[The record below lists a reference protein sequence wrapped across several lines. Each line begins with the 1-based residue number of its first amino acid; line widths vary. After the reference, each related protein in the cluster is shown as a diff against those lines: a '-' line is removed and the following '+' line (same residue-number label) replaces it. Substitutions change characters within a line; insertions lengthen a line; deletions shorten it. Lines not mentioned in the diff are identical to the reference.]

1 MNYNDVLN
9 CGVLTG
15 KILSGIIAKACSNC
29 MKTIESISLPQKERS
44 AILQAAESI
53 KIGLPVSRVILFGS
67 MARETADP
75 YSDIDL
81 LVLTSCSVSSKLR
94 ASVSEKLAEINLQH
108 DVALSSITVSEN
120 DWSEGLIHHML
131 IHNEIERDG
140 CEV

>member
-1 MNYNDVLN
+1 MR
-9 CGVLTG
+9 
-15 KILSGIIAKACSNC
+15 
-29 MKTIESISLPQKERS
+29 TIESISLPQKERF

-53 KIGLPVSRVILFGS
+53 EVGLPVSRVILFGS

-81 LVLTSCSVSSKLR
+81 LVLTSCPVSSKLR
-94 ASVSEKLAEINLQH
+94 ASVSERLAEINLQH

-120 DWSEGLIHHML
+120 DWSEGLIHYML